1 MGRKEMN
8 ASTEALPGNDASET
22 LAEIAYQRISEMIL
36 TLELKPGALI
46 SETVLSNHLGIGRTP
61 VRESLKRLKRDRLV
75 HIMPRRGIVVAGIDI
90 AEQILALEVRRHVE
104 RILVT
109 RAARRSTSLQ
119 RAQFELF
126 ADQLQHFAELGDPQ
140 GYMQVDREYD
150 ELIDRC
156 AANPYAT
163 DALRPIH
170 AVVRRFWATMNGTE
184 EWHRVATLH
193 IDVVRAVATGDTEKA
208 ETASAALMDYNEK
221 IFRALIE

>member
-1 MGRKEMN
+1 MST
-8 ASTEALPGNDASET
+8 STEALPGSEATDT
-22 LAEIAYQRISEMIL
+22 LAETAYQRISEMIL

-75 HIMPRRGIVVAGIDI
+75 HIMPRRGIVVADIDI

-119 RAQFELF
+119 RIEFEQF
-126 ADQLQHFAELGDPQ
+126 ADQLQQAAELGDPKS
-140 GYMQVDREYD
+140 YMLVDKEYD
-150 ELIDRC
+150 DLIDRC

-163 DALRPIH
+163 DSIRPIH
-170 AVVRRFWATMNGTE
+170 ALVRRFWATMNGTE
-184 EWHRVATLH
+184 EWRHVSALH
-193 IDVVRAVATGDTEKA
+193 IDVVRAVATGEPEKA
-208 ETASAALMDYNEK
+208 EAASATLMDYNEK
-221 IFRALIE
+221 IFRALNE

>member
-1 MGRKEMN
+1 MN
-8 ASTEALPGNDASET
+8 GSKDGMPGSDITDT
-22 LAEIAYQRISEMIL
+22 LAETAYLRISEMIL
-36 TLELKPGALI
+36 NLELKPGALI

-75 HIMPRRGIVVAGIDI
+75 HIMPRRGIVVAELDI

-119 RAQFELF
+119 RVEFGRF
-126 ADQLQHFAELGDPQ
+126 ADRLQHFANLGDPQ
-140 GYMQVDREYD
+140 GYLVVDKDYD
-150 ELIDRC
+150 DLIDRC

-170 AVVRRFWATMNGTE
+170 AVVRRFWATMKGTE
-184 EWHRVATLH
+184 ELNQVASLH
-193 IDVVRAVATGDTEKA
+193 IAVVRAVATGDTDKTDA
-208 ETASAALMDYNEK
+208 ASGALMDYNEK